1 MSQSSPALTAELASL
16 AIRSHDLST
25 KTLTVM
31 DPEGDIILVLGD
43 VGLQVSSKVLSLAS
57 PVFKA
62 MFGPHFAEGQGQASS
77 TKIRRV
83 KLHDD
88 DVEAMKILCKHIS

>member
-1 MSQSSPALTAELASL
+1 MPQSGPSPVVEFVSL
-16 AIRSHDLST
+16 AIGGYDPNMNPP
-25 KTLTVM
+25 TVM
-31 DPEGDIILVLGD
+31 DPEGDVILVLGD
-43 VGLQVSSKVLSLAS
+43 VGLQVSSKVLSVAS

-77 TKIRRV
+77 MKPRRI

-88 DVEAMKILCKHIS
+88 DVEAMKVLCKYIP